1 MPGQG
6 KRLDWTYEEIVLACD
21 LVMQNSRRGLPAEH
35 PQVVEL
41 SELLRNASVYP
52 LDERL
57 PSFRNAN
64 GVGRKTADIATSLPD
79 YGGIATHGSSI
90 DKKVIDDFEA
100 RPDVMH
106 ELAQKI
112 RVELATDIPPGNP
125 VDAGDDDD
133 DGAVLEGKYLYRMHA
148 SRERKPG
155 LRKKKI
161 ASVLA
166 KGGSLVCEV
175 CGIDFG
181 QYYGKRGDGY
191 IECHHVEPLHVT
203 GQRIVKVRD
212 LALLCSNCHRM
223 IHRQPPWPT
232 PAELRTIVEAQKR
245 S

>member
-21 LVMQNSRRGLPAEH
+21 LVMQNGRRGLPAEH

-41 SELLRNASVYP
+41 SELLRSASIYP
-52 LDERL
+52 DDERL
-57 PSFRNAN
+57 PNFRNAN

-79 YGGIATHGSSI
+79 YGGVATHGGVT
-90 DKKVIDDFEA
+90 DKRVIEDFEA

-106 ELAQKI
+106 QFAQKI
-112 RVELATDIPPGNP
+112 RVELALGAPPGHL
-125 VDAGDDDD
+125 VDAGDDD
-133 DGAVLEGKYLYRMHA
+133 GSVLEGKYLYRLHA
-148 SRERKPG
+148 YRERKPS

-161 ASVLA
+161 ASVIG

-175 CGIDFG
+175 CEIDFG
-181 QYYGKRGDGY
+181 QYYGERGQGY

-203 GQRIVKVRD
+203 GERAVRLND

-232 PAELRTIVEAQKR
+232 PAELRVIVEEQKR
-245 S
+245 